1 MIRKLLIVTDL
12 PIALFAAKIANLLS
26 DGLEAVE
33 IFPGISSKP
42 SKNNFCI
49 VAYAYE
55 MPKEELD
62 FVLKNSAKD
71 MSIFLSHETATCLG
85 SETMSKISSFIIR
98 DTPIQVVMETVEMI
112 ELVSR
117 M

>member
-1 MIRKLLIVTDL
+1 MKKRLLLVTDL
-12 PIALFAAKIANLLS
+12 PIALFATKIANLLS
-26 DGLEAVE
+26 EGLEAVE
-33 IFPGISSKP
+33 IFPGIKSKP

-62 FVLKNSAKD
+62 FVLKNNTKE
-71 MSIFLSHETATCLG
+71 MMVYLSHKTATHLG
-85 SETMSKISSFIIR
+85 SENIDKIPNVLIR
-98 DTPIQVVMETVEMI
+98 DTPIQVVMETMEML
-112 ELVSR
+112 ELLSR

>member
-1 MIRKLLIVTDL
+1 MIKKLLFVTDL
-12 PIALFAAKIANLLS
+12 PVALFAAKIANLLS

-33 IFPGISSKP
+33 IFPGISSEP
-42 SKNNFCI
+42 SKSNFCI

-62 FVLKNSAKD
+62 FVLKNIAKNTT
-71 MSIFLSHETATCLG
+71 IFLSHETATCLG
-85 SETMSKISSFIIR
+85 SETMKKIPSFIIR
-98 DTPIQVVMETVEMI
+98 DTPFQVVMETIKMI
-112 ELVSR
+112 ELLSR